1 MSKVITN
8 VRKSYYA
15 AMTDMKTEQY
25 GEVKELGDLIEI
37 SIQPKEESTEIY
49 AGGKLYDSVTS
60 FKNVEATLTV
70 PETTVEQ
77 MIDLFGKKKAEGG
90 GYIDNAYDR
99 RPFVCIMAER
109 ERADGTMEYL
119 TLYKCKLEL
128 NEEKGKTS
136 EGKTDF
142 QTKQFKL
149 TAMPLKDGMWKYI
162 VANDDPDFNKETF
175 ATKWGKEV
183 IKANVKTETK

>member
-15 AMTDMKTEQY
+15 VMTDMKTEQY
-25 GEVKELGDLIEI
+25 AAVKELGDLIEI
-37 SIQPKEESTEIY
+37 SIAPKEESTEIY

-60 FKNVEATLTV
+60 FKNVELSITV
-70 PETTVEQ
+70 PEASIEQ

-90 GYIDNAYDR
+90 GYIDSAYDR
-99 RPFVCIMAER
+99 RPFVAIMAER
-109 ERADGTMEYL
+109 EKADGTMEYL

-128 NEEKGKTS
+128 SEEKGKTS

-142 QTKQFKL
+142 QTKQFKA
-149 TAMPLKDGMWKYI
+149 TAMPLKNGMWKHI
-162 VANDDPDFNKETF
+162 VADDDPDFNKETF

-183 IKANVKTETK
+183 IKATVKTETK